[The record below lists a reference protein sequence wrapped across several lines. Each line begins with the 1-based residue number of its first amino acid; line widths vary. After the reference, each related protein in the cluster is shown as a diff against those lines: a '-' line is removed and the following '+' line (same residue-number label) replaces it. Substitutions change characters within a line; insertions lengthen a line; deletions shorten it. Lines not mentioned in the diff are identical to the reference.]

1 MSGRAKARREAKAA
15 DRIAR
20 GKQRAQAE
28 LTRRWHLTL
37 AQSRQVDTAYSR
49 AAAELVAA
57 ALRRDAVDPEDE
69 PFSAKTLAQE
79 SDDKMLDSMVHAA
92 ALLDAQPVP
101 VEGRQLCEAHMEML
115 LDVYEP
121 HCLMSWEEMKAGAD
135 DMAGVPNALN
145 GDAT

>member
-20 GKQRAQAE
+20 GKQRAQAG

-37 AQSRQVDTAYSR
+37 KQQREMESTYAR
-49 AAAELVAA
+49 AAAELVRSGAFTTVKTS
-57 ALRRDAVDPEDE
+57 AVE
-69 PFSAKTLAQE
+69 QVV
-79 SDDKMLDSMVHAA
+79 VHNT
-92 ALLDAQPVP
+92 
-101 VEGRQLCEAHMEML
+101 
-115 LDVYEP
+115 YEP

-145 GDAT
+145 GDAE

>member
-1 MSGRAKARREAKAA
+1 VSGRAKARREAKAA
-15 DRIAR
+15 DRVAR
-20 GKQRAQAE
+20 GKQRAQAG
-28 LTRRWHLTL
+28 LQRKWHLTL
-37 AQSRQVDTAYSR
+37 KQRHEVDTVYSR

-69 PFSAKTLAQE
+69 PFSTRTLAQE
-79 SDDKMLDSMVHAA
+79 ID
-92 ALLDAQPVP
+92 
-101 VEGRQLCEAHMEML
+101 EEML
-115 LDVYEP
+115 NLIPPRDVYEP